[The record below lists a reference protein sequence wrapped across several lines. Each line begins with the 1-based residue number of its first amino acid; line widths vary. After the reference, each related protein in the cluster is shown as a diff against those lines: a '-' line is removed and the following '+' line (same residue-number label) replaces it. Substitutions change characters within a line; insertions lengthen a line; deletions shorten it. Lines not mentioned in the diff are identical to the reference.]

1 MQHLLA
7 AENQRDSAGTVPA
20 GNAPGAA
27 RFGGLDAIRGLAVIA
42 GVILHASV
50 AYMPS
55 RMYGLLWPVH
65 DGQTTAI
72 CHWLFWWLHAFRL
85 PLFFVISGFIG
96 EMLCESRG
104 VEAFLKHRFRRIAI
118 PFLACLVTVMPVTVI
133 IWGAGL
139 CISRRCSLAQAMSM
153 TTPFDPEVQQNYFG
167 PGHLWFLADL
177 TIISLAFAL
186 IRREFS
192 ALHGATTPAAFRLPH
207 RALAPL
213 VLAVP
218 TLLLLW
224 GDVSPFI
231 SHHNTFIP
239 DTARLSYYG
248 LYFLAGVIAYRRKEH
263 AQELLCYPSV
273 HLPLSLLATVA
284 TLILLPGE
292 LAGESTAFRRFL
304 LSASVSL
311 VAWLSIFGLMGLIL
325 RYWKTDR
332 PAFRYLA
339 DASYWIYIIH
349 LPIVGLT
356 NISLRQLTIGALP
369 KFLSTSLI
377 SLTVAVLSYQAFV
390 RYTWIGRALHGAR
403 SRENRRGEPVC
414 LPGPHRELHVERG
427 QPARVAPLTVWPH
440 APALPGKRR
449 AA

>member
-1 MQHLLA
+1 
-7 AENQRDSAGTVPA
+7 
-20 GNAPGAA
+20 
-27 RFGGLDAIRGLAVIA
+27 
-42 GVILHASV
+42 
-50 AYMPS
+50 
-55 RMYGLLWPVH
+55 
-65 DGQTTAI
+65 
-72 CHWLFWWLHAFRL
+72 
-85 PLFFVISGFIG
+85 
-96 EMLCESRG
+96 
-104 VEAFLKHRFRRIAI
+104 
-118 PFLACLVTVMPVTVI
+118 MPVTVI

-139 CISRRCSLAQAMSM
+139 CISRRCSLEQAMSM

-177 TIISLAFAL
+177 TIVSLAFAL

-213 VLAVP
+213 LLAVP

-224 GDVSPFI
+224 GDISPFI

-239 DTARLSYYG
+239 DIARLSYYG

-263 AQELLCYPSV
+263 ALELLRYPSL
-273 HLPLSLLATVA
+273 HLPLSLLASAA
-284 TLILLPGE
+284 TLLLLPDE

-311 VAWLSIFGLMGLIL
+311 VAWLSIFGLIGFAL

-332 PAFRYLA
+332 PVFRYLA

-349 LPIVGLT
+349 LPVIGLS
-356 NISLRQLTIGALP
+356 NIALQQLTIGALP
-369 KFLSTSLI
+369 KFLATALI
-377 SLTVAVLSYQAFV
+377 SLTLAVLTYQAFV
-390 RYTWIGRALHGAR
+390 RYTWIGRGLHGAR
-403 SRENRRGEPVC
+403 TREARAGDPAYQS
-414 LPGPHRELHVERG
+414 GPYRALGVERG
-427 QPARVAPLTVWPH
+427 DPARVLPL
-440 APALPGKRR
+440 APALPSERR

>member
-1 MQHLLA
+1 MTVENLRDPGGATPA
-7 AENQRDSAGTVPA
+7 ASAASST
-20 GNAPGAA
+20 

-42 GVILHASV
+42 GVVLHASV

-65 DGQTTAI
+65 DGQTTVI
-72 CHWLFWWLHAFRL
+72 CHYLFWWFHAFRL

-118 PFLACLVTVMPVTVI
+118 PFLVCLVTVMPVTVI
-133 IWGAGL
+133 IWGTGL
-139 CISRRCSLAQAMSM
+139 CISRRCSLEQAMSM

-177 TIISLAFAL
+177 TIVSLAFAL

-192 ALHGATTPAAFRLPH
+192 ALNGASTPAAFRLPH

-213 VLAVP
+213 VFAVP

-224 GDVSPFI
+224 GDISPFI
-231 SHHNTFIP
+231 SHHNTFVP
-239 DTARLSYYG
+239 DIARLSYYG

-263 AQELLCYPSV
+263 ALELLRYPSL
-273 HLPLSLLATVA
+273 HLPLSLLASVA
-284 TLILLPGE
+284 LLVLLPDE
-292 LAGESTAFRRFL
+292 LARESTTVRRFL

-311 VAWLSIFGLMGLIL
+311 VAWLSIFGLIGLAL

-349 LPIVGLT
+349 LPIVGLS
-356 NISLRQLTIGALP
+356 NIALQQLTIGALA
-369 KFLSTSLI
+369 KFFATTLI
-377 SLTVAVLSYQAFV
+377 SLTLAVLTYQAFV
-390 RYTWIGRALHGAR
+390 RYTWIGRGLHGAR
-403 SRENRRGEPVC
+403 TREAGIGEPAC
-414 LPGPHRELHVERG
+414 QSRRHLELRLDRG
-427 QPARVAPLTVWPH
+427 APARVVPPD
-440 APALPGKRR
+440 PGERR